1 MMKTPR
7 THRTASSRLRNCGG
21 FTVVELMIV
30 VGISIAVILSI
41 VVAQV
46 GTIRSWNGTAALL
59 DIQRE
64 GSLGVEA
71 IQNAVRP
78 SGALAAVPGAFGD
91 SLEIYWE
98 MPGGAPDSLAN
109 KFYLDGNRNLLDI
122 NGTVVASHVD
132 SVDFFFSGCTL
143 HIDAWLSSD
152 VNTPNRT
159 TDDQRIQ
166 VSSTAICR
174 N

>member
-1 MMKTPR
+1 MMKTSR
-7 THRTASSRLRNCGG
+7 DHSTASSRLGNCDG

-30 VGISIAVILSI
+30 VGISIAVILAI

-64 GSLGVEA
+64 ASLGIEA

-109 KFYLDGNRNLLDI
+109 KFYLDGNRNLVDI
-122 NGTVVASHVD
+122 NGAVVASHVD
-132 SVDFFFSGCTL
+132 SIDFFVTGCTL

-152 VNTPNRT
+152 VDTPNRT

-166 VSSTAICR
+166 MSSTSICR